1 MIQILEYINL
11 CIIASFNAVFNYIIT
26 NRTYG
31 KTWAMLIRS
40 WRRAYKHGKKAIIVR
55 LLAKEVKEFK
65 NQLYKSKDLVKACK
79 GLVPYDPETKKG
91 NFRVNGK
98 TCYIKR
104 GGRWVWFLK
113 VFACSDANAARAA
126 DDVDCDTIYFDEFMQ
141 TPENLSRYR
150 GDVVREFSDIFFSAK
165 REHRV
170 TAFLFGNREKVSNPF
185 FEYFGIPPMPIGFE
199 GLRRYRKK
207 SHLVLYVNNEQKE
220 KNAYDKAVRAAFEN
234 TAYGDFIYKNKA
246 KTGDAFKRSKT
257 PLKAALLLA
266 LEWKSIPII
275 ISAYGGN
282 LYVKRGSVAS
292 APAVYCDTPRGRY
305 KNEYKIVRSMKPLFR
320 PIVNAAALNRIY
332 FENEAAQEACLPFLQ
347 WIGITI

>member
-1 MIQILEYINL
+1 MIHILEYINL

-31 KTWAMLIRS
+31 KTWGMLIRS
-40 WRRAYKHGKKAIIVR
+40 WRRAYKRGKKAIIVR

-141 TPENLSRYR
+141 TPENLARYR

-165 REHRV
+165 RKHRV

-185 FEYFGIPPMPIGFE
+185 FEYFGIPPMPVGFE

-246 KTGDAFKRSKT
+246 KTGDAFKRAKT
-257 PLKAALLLA
+257 PLKAALLLS
-266 LEWKSIPII
+266 LEWKSIPIV
-275 ISAYGGN
+275 ISAHGGN

-292 APAVYCDTPRGRY
+292 APVVYCDTPRGRY

-332 FENEAAQEACLPFLQ
+332 FENEAAQEACMPFLQ

>member
-79 GLVPYDPETKKG
+79 GIVPYDPETKKG

-104 GGRWVWFLK
+104 GGRWIWFLK

-141 TPENLSRYR
+141 TPENLARYR

-185 FEYFGIPPMPIGFE
+185 FEYFGIPPMPVGFE
-199 GLRRYRKK
+199 GVRRYRKK

-246 KTGDAFKRSKT
+246 KTGNSFKRAKT
-257 PLKAALLLA
+257 PVKAALLLA
-266 LEWKSIPII
+266 LEWKSTQII
-275 ISAYGGN
+275 ISAYGGD

-292 APAVYCDTPRGRY
+292 APAVYCDTPPGRY

-332 FENEAAQEACLPFLQ
+332 FENEAAQEACMPFLQ

>member
-40 WRRAYKHGKKAIIVR
+40 WRRAYKRGKKAIIVR
-55 LLAKEVKEFK
+55 LLAKEAKEFK

-141 TPENLSRYR
+141 TPENLARYR

-185 FEYFGIPPMPIGFE
+185 FEYFGIPPMPVGFE

-266 LEWKSIPII
+266 LEWKSIPIL

-332 FENEAAQEACLPFLQ
+332 FENEAAQEACMPFLQ

>member
-1 MIQILEYINL
+1 MIQILDYINL

-40 WRRAYKHGKKAIIVR
+40 WRRAYKRGKKAIIVR

-79 GLVPYDPETKKG
+79 GLIPYDPETKKG

-141 TPENLSRYR
+141 TPENLARYR

-185 FEYFGIPPMPIGFE
+185 FEYFGIPPMPVGFE

-266 LEWKSIPII
+266 LEWKSIPIL
-275 ISAYGGN
+275 ISAHGGN
-282 LYVKRGSVAS
+282 LYVKRGSVSS

-332 FENEAAQEACLPFLQ
+332 FENEAAQEACMPFLQ

>member
-40 WRRAYKHGKKAIIVR
+40 WRRAYKRGKKAIIVR

-141 TPENLSRYR
+141 TPENLARYR

-185 FEYFGIPPMPIGFE
+185 FEYFGIPPMSVGFE

-257 PLKAALLLA
+257 PVKSALLLA
-266 LEWKSIPII
+266 LEWKSIPIV

-332 FENEAAQEACLPFLQ
+332 FENEAAQEACMPFLQ

>member
-40 WRRAYKHGKKAIIVR
+40 WRRAYKRGKKAIIVR

-141 TPENLSRYR
+141 TPENLARYR

-185 FEYFGIPPMPIGFE
+185 FEYFGIPPMPVGFE

-246 KTGDAFKRSKT
+246 KTGDAFKRAKT

-266 LEWKSIPII
+266 FEWKSIPIV
-275 ISAYGGN
+275 ISAHCGN
-282 LYVKRGSVAS
+282 LYVRRGSVAS

-332 FENEAAQEACLPFLQ
+332 FENEAAHEACMPFLQ

>member
-40 WRRAYKHGKKAIIVR
+40 WRRAYKRGKKAIIVR

-104 GGRWVWFLK
+104 GGRWIWFLK

-141 TPENLSRYR
+141 TPENLARYR

-185 FEYFGIPPMPIGFE
+185 FEYFGIPPMPVGFE

-246 KTGDAFKRSKT
+246 KTGDAFKRAKT
-257 PLKAALLLA
+257 PAKAALLLA
-266 LEWKSIPII
+266 LEWKSIQIV

-282 LYVKRGSVAS
+282 LYVKRASVAS

-332 FENEAAQEACLPFLQ
+332 FENEAAQEACMPFLQ

>member
-141 TPENLSRYR
+141 TPENLARYR

-185 FEYFGIPPMPIGFE
+185 FEYFGIPPMPVGFE
-199 GLRRYRKK
+199 GLRRYRKR

-246 KTGDAFKRSKT
+246 KTGHAFKRSKT
-257 PLKAALLLA
+257 PLKAVLLLA
-266 LEWKSIPII
+266 LEWKSIPIV

-347 WIGITI
+347 WIGITT

>member
-40 WRRAYKHGKKAIIVR
+40 WRRAYKRGKKAIIVR

-91 NFRVNGK
+91 NFRVKGK

-126 DDVDCDTIYFDEFMQ
+126 DDVDCDTLYFDEFMQ
-141 TPENLSRYR
+141 TPEDLARYR

-185 FEYFGIPPMPIGFE
+185 FEYFGIPPMPVGFE

-207 SHLVLYVNNEQKE
+207 SHLVLYVNNKQKE

-246 KTGDAFKRSKT
+246 KTGNAFKRSKT

-275 ISAYGGN
+275 ISAHGGN

-305 KNEYKIVRSMKPLFR
+305 KNEYKIVRSMRPLFR

-332 FENEAAQEACLPFLQ
+332 FENEAAQEACMPFLQ